1 MLSTLQNYRLSLQF
15 SFLENELSSC
25 YLSLSLTHTH
35 THMCMYV
42 HAHSRFC
49 SQHRILSNQ
58 SLCTPHLF
66 FSFHLYLFAF
76 LLPTFSLSSFLF
88 FMEMISTLL
97 RLKYVPI
104 IHLFL
109 PPKQL
114 FPLITSALI
123 LTLSQKEKKYQIQ
136 ISWMNQTWILLTL
149 NFLPNPSLCHS
160 PICST
165 LYSFYFHISQS
176 HLNPSFFCSHIRP
189 GINPCEGYQKN
200 LSNFFNRNFSTIIY
214 LFIFSQQQH
223 LTNSKVHP
231 PLSFSYPNFQDFN
244 FYVVRFFLID
254 TYLFSAFIL
263 LFLRLIQYQVL
274 ISNNIYL
281 ILTNLNLRSY
291 IFLKATGLCML

>member
-1 MLSTLQNYRLSLQF
+1 
-15 SFLENELSSC
+15 
-25 YLSLSLTHTH
+25 
-35 THMCMYV
+35 MCMYV
-42 HAHSRFC
+42 HAQSRFC
-49 SQHRILSNQ
+49 SQYRILSNQ

-114 FPLITSALI
+114 FPLITSTLI
-123 LTLSQKEKKYQIQ
+123 LTLSQKEKKNQIQ
-136 ISWMNQTWILLTL
+136 ISWMNQTWILPTL

-176 HLNPSFFCSHIRP
+176 HLNPTFFCSHISP
-189 GINPCEGYQKN
+189 GINPCEGYQKKIYPIF
-200 LSNFFNRNFSTIIY
+200 LTEISQPLFIY
-214 LFIFSQQQH
+214 LF
-223 LTNSKVHP
+223 LPNSNIWPIAKYTLLYH
-231 PLSFSYPNFQDFN
+231 
-244 FYVVRFFLID
+244 FLILSSKTSTFMWLD
-254 TYLFSAFIL
+254 FFS
-263 LFLRLIQYQVL
+263 LIL
-274 ISNNIYL
+274 ISSEPLYSYFWGWSSTKFSF
-281 ILTNLNLRSY
+281 LTTY
-291 IFLKATGLCML
+291 T